1 MKVFEPLYGAY
12 CAPNGGITN
21 RHWEGNRMNVEV
33 QVVRAMVGYAL
44 ARAHNQRARGRNQLG
59 ASALEWAIISAIL
72 VAAALAI
79 GLVVRSV
86 IDKRTGEIQ
95 KG

>member
-1 MKVFEPLYGAY
+1 
-12 CAPNGGITN
+12 
-21 RHWEGNRMNVEV
+21 MNVET
-33 QVVRAMVGYAL
+33 QFVRAMVGYAL
-44 ARAHNQRARGRNQLG
+44 ARARTQRTRTHTRNELG

-79 GLVVRSV
+79 GLVVRGV

>member
-1 MKVFEPLYGAY
+1 
-12 CAPNGGITN
+12 
-21 RHWEGNRMNVEV
+21 MNVEV
-33 QVVRAMVGYAL
+33 QFVRAMVGYAL
-44 ARAHNQRARGRNQLG
+44 ARAHNQKARARQGRAELG

>member
-1 MKVFEPLYGAY
+1 
-12 CAPNGGITN
+12 
-21 RHWEGNRMNVEV
+21 MNVET
-33 QVVRAMVGYAL
+33 QFVRAMVGYAL
-44 ARAHNQRARGRNQLG
+44 ARAHTQRTRGRAARRSRSELG

-79 GLVVRSV
+79 GLVVRGV

-95 KG
+95 NG

>member
-1 MKVFEPLYGAY
+1 M
-12 CAPNGGITN
+12 
-21 RHWEGNRMNVEV
+21 EGSRMSVEV
-33 QVVRAMVGYAL
+33 VRVMVGYAL
-44 ARAHNQRARGRNQLG
+44 ARAHNQRAKARRGESQLG

>member
-1 MKVFEPLYGAY
+1 
-12 CAPNGGITN
+12 
-21 RHWEGNRMNVEV
+21 MNVET
-33 QVVRAMVGYAL
+33 QFVRAMVGYAL
-44 ARAHNQRARGRNQLG
+44 ARAHTQRARGRAVRRSRSELG

-79 GLVVRSV
+79 GLVVRNV

-95 KG
+95 NG

>member
-1 MKVFEPLYGAY
+1 
-12 CAPNGGITN
+12 
-21 RHWEGNRMNVEV
+21 MNVET
-33 QVVRAMVGYAL
+33 QFVRAMVGYAL
-44 ARAHNQRARGRNQLG
+44 ARARTQRTRTRSRNELG

-79 GLVVRSV
+79 GLVVRGV

-95 KG
+95 NG

>member
-1 MKVFEPLYGAY
+1 
-12 CAPNGGITN
+12 
-21 RHWEGNRMNVEV
+21 MNVET
-33 QVVRAMVGYAL
+33 QFVRAMVGYAL
-44 ARAHNQRARGRNQLG
+44 ARAHNQRARSAAAKARGARTELG

-79 GLVVRSV
+79 GLVVRNV

>member
-1 MKVFEPLYGAY
+1 
-12 CAPNGGITN
+12 
-21 RHWEGNRMNVEV
+21 MNVEV
-33 QVVRAMVGYAL
+33 QFVRAMVGYAL
-44 ARAHNQRARGRNQLG
+44 ARAHNQKARSRRGRSELG

>member
-1 MKVFEPLYGAY
+1 
-12 CAPNGGITN
+12 
-21 RHWEGNRMNVEV
+21 MNVET
-33 QVVRAMVGYAL
+33 QFVRAMVGYAL
-44 ARAHNQRARGRNQLG
+44 ARAHNQRAKARGGRNELG

-79 GLVVRSV
+79 GLVVRGV

-95 KG
+95 NG

>member
-1 MKVFEPLYGAY
+1 
-12 CAPNGGITN
+12 
-21 RHWEGNRMNVEV
+21 MNVET
-33 QVVRAMVGYAL
+33 QFVRAMVGYAL
-44 ARAHNQRARGRNQLG
+44 ARAHNQRTRGAAAKARRTRSELG

-79 GLVVRSV
+79 GLVVRNV

-95 KG
+95 NG

>member
-1 MKVFEPLYGAY
+1 
-12 CAPNGGITN
+12 
-21 RHWEGNRMNVEV
+21 MNSEV
-33 QVVRAMVGYAL
+33 QFMRAMIGYAL
-44 ARAHNQRARGRNQLG
+44 ARARKQRARGHNELG

-86 IDKRTGEIQ
+86 IDKRTAEIQ

>member
-1 MKVFEPLYGAY
+1 
-12 CAPNGGITN
+12 
-21 RHWEGNRMNVEV
+21 MNLEV
-33 QVVRAMVGYAL
+33 QFVRAMVGYAL
-44 ARAHNQRARGRNQLG
+44 ARAHNQRAKARRGESELG

-72 VAAALAI
+72 VGAAIAI
-79 GLVVRSV
+79 GVVVKSV

>member
-1 MKVFEPLYGAY
+1 
-12 CAPNGGITN
+12 
-21 RHWEGNRMNVEV
+21 MNVEV
-33 QVVRAMVGYAL
+33 QFVRAMVGYAL
-44 ARAHNQRARGRNQLG
+44 ARAHNQRARARRGHNQLG

>member
-1 MKVFEPLYGAY
+1 
-12 CAPNGGITN
+12 
-21 RHWEGNRMNVEV
+21 MNVET
-33 QVVRAMVGYAL
+33 QFVRAMVGYAL
-44 ARAHNQRARGRNQLG
+44 ARAHNQRARGSRDELG

-79 GLVVRSV
+79 GLVVRGV

-95 KG
+95 NG

>member
-1 MKVFEPLYGAY
+1 
-12 CAPNGGITN
+12 
-21 RHWEGNRMNVEV
+21 MNVET
-33 QVVRAMVGYAL
+33 QFVRAIVGYAL
-44 ARAHNQRARGRNQLG
+44 ARAHTQRARGAAAKARGTRSRDELG

-79 GLVVRSV
+79 GLVVRGV

-95 KG
+95 NG

>member
-1 MKVFEPLYGAY
+1 
-12 CAPNGGITN
+12 
-21 RHWEGNRMNVEV
+21 MNVEV
-33 QVVRAMVGYAL
+33 QFVRAMVGYAL
-44 ARAHNQRARGRNQLG
+44 ARAHNQRARARRGESELG